1 MLAMR
6 FSKFVCEQLSELK
19 GMYGAP
25 APGLTSADIEMN
37 FVGVRR
43 RRGQRPEALVV
54 VHARFRQAA
63 RYVRGEPAN
72 AAIIP

>member
-1 MLAMR
+1 MR
-6 FSKFVCEQLSELK
+6 SLKFVREPLSELK
-19 GMYGAP
+19 GTYGAP

-37 FVGVRR
+37 CVVYDAAEVSV
-43 RRGQRPEALVV
+43 PKALVV